1 MPQQPQQ
8 QQGGLSGIFSDPNVM
23 LGLSL
28 MMAGNSKNPENA
40 IFSALS
46 QMQQAQQFKAQQ
58 QMQQAQFA
66 LDQQRFGLAQNQDKR
81 QQEEIARNLQA
92 GQGISQAIGQEPS
105 MVNNFQGSGLLGG
118 GAIAPNS
125 LPTSFIPPE
134 MLQSAY
140 AQLPQQRKV
149 DPSTLSKFE
158 TARALAESG
167 QGTQAASVLD
177 AATPKPFALSP
188 GQQQFSPTGELIAEN
203 IDKTKT
209 IENAKTLRNE
219 FINQSKPFV
228 DIQSSYD
235 RIQAVAQKPSAAGDL
250 AMIFNYMKMLDP
262 GSAVREQE
270 FANAQ
275 NAAGV
280 PERVRAL
287 YNNTLSGQRLTK
299 NTREDFLAQSNN
311 LYQAAVNNQAQL
323 SNYYSELS
331 NKVGVDPT
339 TVIVDYRKKE
349 QQKKEGIDLNEVRN
363 SGYTMQNTQPTASPQ
378 VSDAH
383 FAKLD
388 KEMGFPPGKSKEMYM
403 KKMGNNGGS

>member
-1 MPQQPQQ
+1 MQNPMPQQPQQ

-81 QQEEIARNLQA
+81 QQEEIARSLQA

-203 IDKTKT
+203 EDRQKSIG
-209 IENAKTLRNE
+209 NAKELRSQYIADSKGFQDYADTYSRFNTGKQDPIKGNDPTADKIMMTNLIKM
-219 FINQSKPFV
+219 INPAARINNGEVVGYEDMGSLTDQFKAQYKQIVNGGRLTANSRLEMYRKGDELYQSQLGRQKQIS
-228 DIQSSYD
+228 DQYTGI
-235 RIQAVAQKPSAAGDL
+235 AQRMGIDPQDVIIDYRSDDKQTPKTNTQGKKL
-250 AMIFNYMKMLDP
+250 IFNPKT
-262 GSAVREQE
+262 G
-270 FANAQ
+270 
-275 NAAGV
+275 
-280 PERVRAL
+280 
-287 YNNTLSGQRLTK
+287 RL
-299 NTREDFLAQSNN
+299 E
-311 LYQAAVNNQAQL
+311 
-323 SNYYSELS
+323 
-331 NKVGVDPT
+331 
-339 TVIVDYRKKE
+339 
-349 QQKKEGIDLNEVRN
+349 
-363 SGYTMQNTQPTASPQ
+363 
-378 VSDAH
+378 
-383 FAKLD
+383 
-388 KEMGFPPGKSKEMYM
+388 
-403 KKMGNNGGS
+403 

>member
-1 MPQQPQQ
+1 MLE
-8 QQGGLSGIFSDPNVM
+8 QGNGGWGDPNLM
-23 LGLSL
+23 LGLAL
-28 MMAGNSKNPENA
+28 MTAGNSDNPGNA
-40 IFSALS
+40 IFSALQ
-46 QMQQAQQFKAQQ
+46 QMQQAQQYKAQQ
-58 QMQQAQFA
+58 AMQQQQLQ
-66 LDQQRFGLAQNQDKR
+66 LDQARYGLSLKADQRAEQ
-81 QQEEIARNLQA
+81 EIARNLQA
-92 GQGISQAIGQEPS
+92 GRGISDAIGASPS

-125 LPTSFIPPE
+125 LPTSMIPEKNLPF
-134 MLQSAY
+134 AY

-177 AATPKPFALSP
+177 AATPKPFSLSP

-203 IDKTKT
+203 TDKTKP
-209 IENAKTLRNE
+209 IENAKALRNE

-228 DIQSSYD
+228 EIQSSYD

-250 AMIFNYMKMLDP
+250 ALIFNYMKMLDP

-280 PERVRAL
+280 PERVRAM
-287 YNNTLSGQRLTK
+287 YNNTLSGQRLTE
-299 NTREDFLAQSNN
+299 NTREDFLSQANN
-311 LYQAAVNNQAQL
+311 LYQATVNRHAQL
-323 SNYYSELS
+323 ANYYTELA
-331 NKVGVDPT
+331 NKVGADPT
-339 TVIVDYRKKE
+339 TVIVDYRANDK
-349 QQKKEGIDLNEVRN
+349 QSSAPQ
-363 SGYTMQNTQPTASPQ
+363 APQ
-378 VSDAH
+378 VTDAH

-388 KEMGFPPGKSKEMYM
+388 QEMGYQPGKSKELYM
-403 KKMGNNGGS
+403 QKMGANGGR